1 MKDFKG
7 KVAVITGAAH
17 GIGHALAKE
26 AAMKGMN
33 LVLAD
38 IDYDYL
44 KKVEEE
50 VAEIGAEVLSIKVDV
65 TEFEQVKA
73 LGDKTIERFGKVDLF
88 FNNAGVVVS
97 GYVWDLPI
105 EDIDYI
111 IQSNIY
117 SVLYGMKV
125 FIPIMMKQDKEC
137 YIVNTASAA
146 GLLTTPNMPTYH
158 MTKHAN
164 VALSESVNYQLQK
177 IGSKIKMSVFCPGYI
192 QTDLDNCDLR
202 RPERFKI
209 DNNEP
214 YYSSAEYKAG
224 LERAHF
230 VIRTGIPIDSVGM
243 SVFKAIEEE
252 QFYILTHPKY
262 NQIIGGRVKTILDGK
277 NPDVFS
283 FLK

>member
-38 IDYDYL
+38 IDYEYL

-73 LGDKTIERFGKVDLF
+73 LGDKTIETFGKVDLF
-88 FNNAGVVVS
+88 FNNAGVVV
-97 GYVWDLPI
+97 P
-105 EDIDYI
+105 
-111 IQSNIY
+111 
-117 SVLYGMKV
+117 
-125 FIPIMMKQDKEC
+125 
-137 YIVNTASAA
+137 

-214 YYSSAEYKAG
+214 YYSSVEYKAG

-262 NQIIGGRVKTILDGK
+262 NQIIGDRVKTKLDGK

-283 FLK
+283 LLK